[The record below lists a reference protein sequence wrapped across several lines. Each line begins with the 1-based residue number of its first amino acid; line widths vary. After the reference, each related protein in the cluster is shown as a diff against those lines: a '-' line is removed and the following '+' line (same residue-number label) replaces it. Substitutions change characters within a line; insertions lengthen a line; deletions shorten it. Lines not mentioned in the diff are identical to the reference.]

1 VSTTCWPATYDETI
15 HSLSAS
21 VIWWRGHRLRAS
33 RRSLAESHIR
43 ANVPDEK
50 DFDKFLKRDI
60 EKYFKDT
67 KQKSITVEYELL
79 RDGRTQ
85 SGIAY
90 PKFYAWVTVRDG
102 ATIVDQGAV
111 RVAAV
116 QKKLFKVTH
125 FVSEADIKRAPA
137 ALDEIFPLPVADKI
151 RERVLK

>member
-1 VSTTCWPATYDETI
+1 MK
-15 HSLSAS
+15 LSIAVALLLFGGV
-21 VIWWRGHRLRAS
+21 VIACAPQGG
-33 RRSLAESHIR
+33 SLAESHIR

-50 DFDKFLKRDI
+50 DFDKFLKRDL
-60 EKYFKDT
+60 EKHFKGT
-67 KQKSITVEYELL
+67 KQKSVIVEYELL
-79 RDGRTQ
+79 RDGPTQ

-102 ATIVDQGAV
+102 ATVVDQGAV

-116 QKKLFKVTH
+116 QKKFFDVTH

-137 ALDEIFPLPVADKI
+137 ALDGIFPRPVADKI

>member
-1 VSTTCWPATYDETI
+1 MMK
-15 HSLSAS
+15 LSIAVALLLFGGMVIAS
-21 VIWWRGHRLRAS
+21 APQGG
-33 RRSLAESHIR
+33 SLAESHIR

-50 DFDKFLKRDI
+50 DFDKFLKRDL

-67 KQKSITVEYELL
+67 KQRSVTVAYELL
-79 RDGRTQ
+79 RDGPTQ

-102 ATIVDQGAV
+102 TTVVDQGAV

-116 QKKLFKVTH
+116 QKKFFDVTH